1 MFKLLKF
8 FGIVSPVFG
17 FADDGAGGTTDS
29 TGTQDTGTQGTP
41 PVVTA
46 PAVAPKADGTPPA
59 PAGWDYKADPRW
71 GKVFKSESDIING
84 YKSLD
89 DILETKYKPTF
100 KQYSDLAKKFKDNGI
115 ELEKLDDYIKEF
127 QTIKSPEYPA
137 NQVYNYLKELADDD
151 ITAQEL
157 DLVLKELGDKKMSR
171 KYPGATKET
180 LARMVEQEKQL
191 KELTTFRTSLEQKEM
206 AKQSGE
212 RVVKA
217 KSQIQE
223 LTKAK
228 GFEFTDKIWNEF
240 IDHCIQNKIPSSYM
254 VQEFRSKYDAMI
266 DKVHEEKI
274 KAQTLEQLKKTNA
287 TTIPIKGKQAIVK
300 PTNTS
305 FEDKIKNALTKAKE
319 AVTT

>member
-1 MFKLLKF
+1 MEDSSL
-8 FGIVSPVFG
+8 
-17 FADDGAGGTTDS
+17 TTDKQA
-29 TGTQDTGTQGTP
+29 TPVTQDTGTQVTP
-41 PVVTA
+41 PAVTA

-100 KQYSDLAKKFKDNGI
+100 KQYTDLAKKFKDNGI

-127 QTIKSPEYPA
+127 QTLKSPEYPA
-137 NQVYNYLKELADDD
+137 NQVYDYLKELSDDD

-157 DLVLKELGDKKMSR
+157 DLALKELHEKKMAR

-191 KELTTFRTSLEQKEM
+191 KELTTFKSTLEQKELT
-206 AKQSGE
+206 KQSTE
-212 RVVKA
+212 RTEKA
-217 KSQIQE
+217 HSSIQE
-223 LTKAK
+223 LCKTK

-240 IDHCIQNKIPSSYM
+240 IDHCIQNKIPSAYM

-274 KAQTLEQLKKTNA
+274 KAQQLETLKQTNA
-287 TTIPIKGKQAIVK
+287 TTIPVKGKQTIVK
-300 PTNTS
+300 PVNTS
-305 FEDKIKNALTKAKE
+305 FEEKIKAAFTKSKPPA
-319 AVTT
+319 T